1 MQSTYSGGVFTDT
14 LPDGRA
20 GGEVEL
26 LPAGIA
32 IRCPAGE
39 SFVIP
44 YRECQVEM
52 GGYHGKMIFCRN
64 PDRSLTIFSGDPK
77 FRRDLSLAAAGTLDE
92 QLKMGHRQRRR
103 ESRRSMFY
111 AAAFLIATVVF
122 IVGGYFG
129 IRGAAKT
136 AVVALPTSIDV
147 QIGNAAMK
155 SMDLEG
161 PRVNDK
167 VVVGA
172 IQKIV
177 DRLTPEA
184 AVTGMQFQ
192 VHVVDSPMVN
202 AFALPGGNIVIYT
215 GLIRSAE
222 TPEQVAAVLAHEM
235 SHVTLRHGLQRIG
248 QSLGVWAG
256 LSLLIG
262 DVSGLLGAG
271 VDLFQTASINHY
283 SREHENEADQEGV
296 RMLDA
301 ADIDPA
307 AMPQF
312 FSIMVKEQGDLPG
325 IFSWI
330 STHPDEASR
339 IAHVDAMIAK
349 LPPHEYR
356 PIDIDWGDVQA
367 HLPNLPINQPQD
379 E

>member
-1 MQSTYSGGVFTDT
+1 MQSTYSGGVFNDT
-14 LPDGRA
+14 LPEGRA
-20 GGEVEL
+20 GGEIEL
-26 LPAGIA
+26 LPGRIE

-39 SFVIP
+39 SFVIA

-52 GGYHGKMIFCRN
+52 GGYHGKMIFCRD
-64 PDRSLTIFSGDPK
+64 PDRSVTIFSDDPQ

-92 QLKMGHRQRRR
+92 QLKIADRQRHH
-103 ESRRSMFY
+103 ETRRSVFY
-111 AAAFLIATVVF
+111 AATFLIASVVV

-129 IRGAAKT
+129 IRSAAKT
-136 AVVALPTSIDV
+136 AIVALPTSIDV

-155 SMDLEG
+155 SMDLGG
-161 PRVNDK
+161 PLFNDEI
-167 VVVGA
+167 VVAA

-177 DRLTPEA
+177 NRLTPEA
-184 AVTGMQFQ
+184 AVAGMLFT
-192 VHVVDSPMVN
+192 VHVVDSPLVN

-222 TPEQVAAVLAHEM
+222 TPEQVAAVVAHEM
-235 SHVTLRHGLQRIG
+235 AHVTLRHGLQRIG

-271 VDLFQTASINHY
+271 VDLFQTASINQY
-283 SREHENEADQEGV
+283 SREHENEADREGV

-312 FSIMVKEQGDLPG
+312 FSIMAENQGNLPG
-325 IFSWI
+325 IFEWI
-330 STHPDEASR
+330 STHPDEESR

-349 LPPHEYR
+349 LPPRDYQ
-356 PIDIDWGDVQA
+356 PIDVDWADVRA
-367 HLPNLPINQPQD
+367 HLPNLPAHPPQA